1 MCSSDLIVVAGDET
15 IAHLVARDDDARW
28 VISSFRMETIDRC
41 RALAPTIRTAW
52 LCVDIPEGIERTLVT
67 KGHLALHPWFHALDR
82 ATLDR
87 CHAAGVAVNVW
98 TCDDPEQQA
107 KLFEWGIDGICTNVP
122 DAALRVRAGAPA

>member
-1 MCSSDLIVVAGDET
+1 MT
-15 IAHLVARDDDARW
+15 I
-28 VISSFRMETIDRC
+28 S
-41 RALAPTIRTAW
+41 
-52 LCVDIPEGIERTLVT
+52 GIMKGVERTLVT
-67 KGHLALHPWFHALDR
+67 KGHSALHPWFHALDR